1 MVIPFYYQVKCHL
14 APIRLRPKMTSKS
27 VTLNKM
33 ATINENKVYI
43 YFFFLK
49 LEALYTL
56 TTVST
61 IPE

>member
-14 APIRLRPKMTSKS
+14 APIQLRPKMTSKS

-56 TTVST
+56 ATVST